1 MALEY
6 TYRWQQETSGSVFW
20 VRGDTEAS
28 FLQNYSDIA
37 KEAGI
42 SLDLK
47 GEDLLLA
54 VQKWIEELPNWLLIL
69 DNADD
74 LRIFKKVY
82 GHQNTGPSPN
92 PELLR
97 FVPRKNGTVLWTSR
111 DNSILGRLVD
121 YSRGVEVRGMSDQK
135 ALRLFQ
141 SRSGK
146 PRSEQPCDEESELLN
161 LLENLPLA
169 VSQSAA
175 YIRSTRSTV
184 KLYIVMLKESEID

>member
-6 TYRWQQETSGSVFW
+6 TYRWQEQTSGSVFW
-20 VRGDTEAS
+20 VREDTEAS
-28 FLQNYSDIA
+28 FSQSYSEIA

-54 VQKWIEELPNWLLIL
+54 VQKWIEQLPNWLLIL
-69 DNADD
+69 DNVDD

-82 GHQNTGPSPN
+82 SHQNTGQSPN

-97 FVPRKNGTVLWTSR
+97 FVPRKNGIVLWTSR

-121 YSRGVEVRGMSDQK
+121 HSRGVEVRGMSDQE

-141 SRSGK
+141 SRSH
-146 PRSEQPCDEESELLN
+146 PMERLSC
-161 LLENLPLA
+161 
-169 VSQSAA
+169 
-175 YIRSTRSTV
+175 
-184 KLYIVMLKESEID
+184 